1 MFFSVL
7 TNLCFYGYRV
17 IASSGYDT
25 YYLIGKI
32 EIGDCPDCFKFVGS
46 DIDYLLRFQIYD
58 K

>member
-1 MFFSVL
+1 MFFSVF

-25 YYLIGKI
+25 YYFMGKI

-46 DIDYLLRFQIYD
+46 DMDSL
-58 K
+58 